1 MIMLESRSSFR
12 GYTFLATR
20 CIYLM
25 DFSDQENRESSLL
38 LQRADNSEYNNTKL
52 QWDKL
57 FIYLIVSCKKN
68 GPLVWMF
75 NMESSLFFGI
85 DHQYVII
92 SNCVPVFVVSVLNL

>member
-1 MIMLESRSSFR
+1 MIMLESGSRFC

-52 QWDKL
+52 Q
-57 FIYLIVSCKKN
+57 
-68 GPLVWMF
+68 
-75 NMESSLFFGI
+75 
-85 DHQYVII
+85 
-92 SNCVPVFVVSVLNL
+92 

>member
-1 MIMLESRSSFR
+1 MIMLESGSSFR

-25 DFSDQENRESSLL
+25 DFSDQENSESSLL
-38 LQRADNSEYNNTKL
+38 LQRADNSEYNNT
-52 QWDKL
+52 
-57 FIYLIVSCKKN
+57 
-68 GPLVWMF
+68 
-75 NMESSLFFGI
+75 SLFFGI